1 MTINFIPDGTVSH
14 DVLDGRTVEW
24 LNVPSL
30 TGAESLVA
38 LRIEMPPGGG
48 HTFHRHPEQ
57 EEFLYLIEGSLEQ
70 WVGHERRTLDA
81 GDACF
86 IPRDTVHASFN
97 ASQDHKA
104 VLLAVLGPAVGD
116 SGATMIEVGDQEPW
130 ASLR

>member
-1 MTINFIPDGTVSH
+1 MITSFIPDGTVSRE
-14 DVLDGRTVEW
+14 VLDGRTIEW
-24 LNVPSL
+24 LSVPSL
-30 TGAESLVA
+30 TGAESLVV
-38 LRIEMPPGGG
+38 LRIEMPAGGG

-57 EEFLYLIEGSLEQ
+57 EEFLYLIDGTLEQ
-70 WVGHERRTLDA
+70 WVAEERRTLQA

-97 ASQDHKA
+97 ASQDRKA
-104 VLLAVLGPAVGD
+104 VLLAILGPSVGE